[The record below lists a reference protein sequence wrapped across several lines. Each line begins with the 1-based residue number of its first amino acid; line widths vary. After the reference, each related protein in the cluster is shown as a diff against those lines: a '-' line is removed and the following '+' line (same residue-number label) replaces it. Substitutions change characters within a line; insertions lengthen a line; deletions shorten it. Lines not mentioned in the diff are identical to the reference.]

1 MTEDGNRLAV
11 TRAARERYG
20 LSRDVLRAG
29 ESAALLDLRAA
40 RMVTQ
45 RINEV
50 RQAEG
55 APTDQSLRAGDL
67 NAISLIQEIF
77 HLVAQLYGERID
89 ATVKRRALSFARER
103 LGDAA
108 VDDALLQFL
117 NAFPTSPVMK
127 GSPAVAE
134 LLAKS
139 TDGVSVR
146 ETFLEGMMLLAL
158 ANANPAFLP
167 FNELFDDGVLR
178 RSAYPALVTALS
190 EFYKSEPAFGPDE
203 QDLVTML
210 QSPARAFPHS
220 LAGQLEYIRTRWGAL
235 LGDLLLRLLTGMD
248 LLREE
253 AKMGFGPFSP
263 GPPEVYDYLSQT
275 GEKEAFSSDRDWMPR
290 AVMMAKNAL
299 VWLDQLTRR
308 YGRDIRHLDQIP
320 DEELDGL
327 ARAGFTALWL
337 IGVWERSGASREIKR
352 RMGNPEAEA
361 SAYSLDDYAIA
372 MELGGASALES
383 LRERAWQR
391 GIRLASDMV
400 PNHTGL
406 DSRWMA
412 ERPELFLSWPHSGP
426 PFPSYSFNG
435 PDISRRPE
443 IGVFLEDHYW
453 NRSDAAV
460 VFKRVDRR
468 TGESRLIYHG
478 NDGTHMPWNDTAQ
491 LDFLNPST
499 REAVIQTIVQV
510 ARMFPII
517 RFDAAMT
524 LAKKHYQRLWYP
536 EPGTG
541 GDIASR
547 AGNGMSRH
555 DFDLAMP
562 IEFWRE
568 VVDRIARE
576 APDTLL
582 LAEAFWMLEGFFVRT
597 LGMHRV
603 YNSAFMHML
612 KAEDNSGYLQ
622 TLRNTLEFDPEV
634 LKRFVNFMSNPDEQT
649 AIEQFGDGDKYF
661 GVCTLMATLPGL
673 PMVAHGQLEGLKEK
687 YGMEFR
693 RAYWDEAPSAGLIER
708 HEHDIFPLL
717 RRRFLFAGVDQF
729 LLYDFFT
736 AEGTVNED
744 VFAYSNRHGEERALV
759 LYNNRYGTTQG
770 WVRTSVGFAVK
781 SAEGRRIVQKC
792 LGDGLALPTASDSF
806 VVFREQRSGLEF
818 VRRCAELWEKG
829 VSATLGPY
837 QSQVFLDF
845 RIVADGVNGV
855 WRRLCD
861 EFAGRGVASVD
872 GAVRELSL
880 RPVTRPFAAALA
892 VDPSVDIPGARR
904 RFAELVSAIQSWAPA
919 SVDEP
924 RCISEHESRLSPPRL
939 TVKARKHP
947 LTPEG
952 GAFLRA
958 WNILRPLS
966 LHRAG
971 TDQIVTWLQEWM
983 WGSVVGDFLIGAG
996 WREDEARAFPS
1007 LLEVFEGIPAR
1018 RSRAILSDL
1027 LRTSAAERFL
1037 RVHEFEGVQ
1046 WFSKEAF
1053 DTLLECLTAYAVME
1067 KIPAPDTDGAREA
1080 AVRSGYRFQDLRQ
1093 ALTPPRRRGGPRKP
1107 PRVDHS

>member
-1 MTEDGNRLAV
+1 MTDVGNRISV

-20 LSRDVLRAG
+20 LSREILKAG

-40 RMVTQ
+40 RAVTQ

-50 RQAEG
+50 RQAHG
-55 APTDQSLRAGDL
+55 APPDQSLSAGEL

-77 HLVAQLYGERID
+77 HIVAQLYGERID
-89 ATVKRRALSFARER
+89 PTVKHRALSFARER

-117 NAFPTSPVMK
+117 DIFPTSPVME
-127 GSPAVAE
+127 GSLSPTDF
-134 LLAKS
+134 LARTVGGTS
-139 TDGVSVR
+139 GR
-146 ETFLEGMMLLAL
+146 ETLLGEMMLLTL
-158 ANANPAFLP
+158 ANSNPAFLP
-167 FNELFDDGVLR
+167 FHELFNDAALR
-178 RSAYPALVTALS
+178 RSAYPALFSALS
-190 EFYKSEPAFGPDE
+190 LFYQTEPAFGPDD

-210 QSPARAFPHS
+210 QSPVRASPNS
-220 LAGQLEYIRTRWGAL
+220 LAGQLEYIRRRWGAL
-235 LGDLLLRLLTGMD
+235 LGDHLVRLLTGMD

-253 AKMGFGPFSP
+253 SKLGFGPFSP
-263 GPPEVYDYLSQT
+263 GPPEVYDYLSQNS
-275 GEKEAFSSDRDWMPR
+275 EKEAFSSDRDWMPR

-299 VWLDQLTRR
+299 VWLDQLSRR
-308 YGRDIRHLDQIP
+308 YGREIRRLDQVP
-320 DEELDGL
+320 DEELDRL
-327 ARAGFTALWL
+327 ARDGFTALWL

-372 MELGGASALES
+372 AELGGATALES
-383 LRERAWQR
+383 LRDRAWRR
-391 GIRLASDMV
+391 GIRMASDMV

-412 ERPELFLSWPHSGP
+412 ERPELFLSWPRPEP

-443 IGVFLEDHYW
+443 IGVYLEDHYW

-460 VFKRVDRR
+460 VFKRVDHR
-468 TGESRLIYHG
+468 TGASRLIYHG

-491 LDFLNPST
+491 LDFLNPAT
-499 REAVIQTIVQV
+499 REAVIQTIIHV

-555 DFDLAMP
+555 DFDAAMP

-568 VVDRIARE
+568 VVDRVARE

-612 KAEDNSGYLQ
+612 KAEDNAGYRQ

-693 RAYWDEAPSAGLIER
+693 RSYWEETPSSGLLQR
-708 HEHDIFPLL
+708 HEKDIFPLL
-717 RRRFLFAGVDQF
+717 RRRYLFAGVDQF

-736 AEGTVNED
+736 QNGAVNED
-744 VFAYSNRHGEERALV
+744 VFAYSNRQGDERALI
-759 LYNNRYGTTQG
+759 LYNNRYATTQG

-781 SAEGRRIVQKC
+781 STAGRLIVQKC
-792 LGDGLALPTASDSF
+792 LGEGLALPNQSTTF
-806 VVFREQRSGLEF
+806 VAFREQRSGLEF
-818 VRRCAELWEKG
+818 LRRCSELWEKG
-829 VSATLGPY
+829 MFAALGPY

-845 RIVADGVNGV
+845 RLVGDDSDGI
-855 WRRLCD
+855 WLRLY
-861 EFAGRGVASVD
+861 EELAGRGVASVD
-872 GAVRELSL
+872 HALRELAL
-880 RPVTRPFAAALA
+880 RPVTRPLHAALA
-892 VDPSVDIPGARR
+892 ADPAVDSPGARR
-904 RFAELVSAIQSWAPA
+904 RFAELLAAVRTWAPTA
-919 SVDEP
+919 IEEEGCVK
-924 RCISEHESRLSPPRL
+924 EHDARLLPPRRR
-939 TVKARKHP
+939 ARATKKQD
-947 LTPEG
+947 TPVRST
-952 GAFLRA
+952 FLRA
-958 WNILRPLS
+958 WNTLRPLS
-966 LHRAG
+966 LHHAG
-971 TDQIVTWLQEWM
+971 TDQLLAWLQEWR
-983 WGSVVGDFLIGAG
+983 WGLVIEEFLISGG
-996 WREDEARAFPS
+996 WREDEARDFPA
-1007 LLEVFEGIPAR
+1007 LVELFEGIPTH
-1018 RSRAILSDL
+1018 RSPTLMADL
-1027 LRTSAAERFL
+1027 LSKPAARRFL
-1037 RVHEFEGVQ
+1037 RVHEFDSVQ

-1053 DTLLECLTAYAVME
+1053 DVFLECLAALAAAE
-1067 KIPAPDTDGAREA
+1067 GLSKPDLDGAREA
-1080 AVRSGYRFQDLRQ
+1080 AVLSGYRYQELLRIV
-1093 ALTPPRRRGGPRKP
+1093 TPIRRRIPHTRHGVNHP
-1107 PRVDHS
+1107 